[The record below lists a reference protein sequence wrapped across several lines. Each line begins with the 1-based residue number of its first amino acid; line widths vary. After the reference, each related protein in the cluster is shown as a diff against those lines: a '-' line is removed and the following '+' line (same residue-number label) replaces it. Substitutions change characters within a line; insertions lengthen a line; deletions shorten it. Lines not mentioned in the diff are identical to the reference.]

1 MRLAKPLWIAAVIL
15 CSHTL
20 LSAQSTWHVV
30 KTLPIGGP
38 GGMDYI
44 TIDPASH
51 HLYVTRSTHTQV
63 IDPASGKVIADIPGQ
78 QRSHGVALVPK
89 LGRGFITDGGG
100 KGAIVV
106 FDLKTNATLG
116 TIAAVP
122 DADGIIYDAF
132 TNRILVSAG
141 DSNALLTLDPNIDPK
156 TGKIDTP
163 IALGGAPEFLAT
175 DGAGKAFVNLE
186 DKDQVAVVDL
196 KARKV
201 IARWP
206 VAPGGH
212 PVGMAIDRNRH
223 HLILGCRNP
232 QKMIVLS
239 TETGKVLAGL
249 PIGQGVDA
257 DAFHNGQLF
266 ASTGDGAMTVAA
278 ETAPGKFEVVQSVQT
293 RIGAKTMGIDP
304 STSTIYL
311 PTMEFEPQ
319 APGATGRRTPKP
331 DSFMIVVVAK

>member
-1 MRLAKPLWIAAVIL
+1 MRLAKPLWI
-15 CSHTL
+15 TL
-20 LSAQSTWHVV
+20 LALSASSLLTAQSNWHVV

-38 GGMDYI
+38 GGMDYL
-44 TIDPASH
+44 TVDPGSH
-51 HLYVTRSTHTQV
+51 YLYATRSTHTQV
-63 IDPASGKVIADIPGQ
+63 IDPASGKIVADIPGQ

-100 KGAIVV
+100 KGAIVI

-122 DADGIIYDAF
+122 DADGIIYDAS
-132 TNRILVSAG
+132 TNLILVSAG
-141 DSNALLTLDPNIDPK
+141 DSSALITLKPDVDPK
-156 TGKIDTP
+156 TGKIDPP
-163 IALGGAPEFLAT
+163 IDLGGKPEFLAA

-186 DKDQVAVVDL
+186 DKDEVAVVDL

-212 PVGMAIDRNRH
+212 PVGMAINRAKH
-223 HLILGCRNP
+223 QLILGCRKP

-239 TETGKVLAGL
+239 TETGEVLADL

-257 DAFHNGQLF
+257 NAVHHGQAF
-266 ASTGDGAMTVAA
+266 ASCGDGTLAVVA
-278 ETAPGKFEVVQSVQT
+278 ETTPGKFEVVQTAET
-293 RIGAKTMGIDP
+293 RIGAKTMGIDS
-304 STSTIYL
+304 STDTIYL

-319 APGATGRRTPKP
+319 APGATGRRTAKP